1 MPIFEG
7 GIIDFLLTYE
17 VVVILIIVIFS
28 VCLILS
34 LTFLFMDIS
43 KKRNLIYLNHQANQ
57 GQVVVAPNS
66 VVAPASATSPAASPA
81 PSDSAGPKVA
91 HRFPT
96 LSDFD
101 EAHPSFEEVV
111 PDPSLTLRGL
121 VEGFRDYAASAKGLY
136 YSRADVRAFLCS
148 LSCSHT
154 MILQGMSGT
163 GKTSLPVAVGE
174 WLASPTEVIP
184 VQPTWK
190 ERSDILGYYNEFTGA
205 YS

>member
-66 VVAPASATSPAASPA
+66 VVATPASAASPAASPA
-81 PSDSAGPKVA
+81 TSDSAGPQVA

-96 LSDFD
+96 LSDFY
-101 EAHPSFEEVV
+101 EAPPSFV
-111 PDPSLTLRGL
+111 
-121 VEGFRDYAASAKGLY
+121 
-136 YSRADVRAFLCS
+136 
-148 LSCSHT
+148 
-154 MILQGMSGT
+154 
-163 GKTSLPVAVGE
+163 
-174 WLASPTEVIP
+174 
-184 VQPTWK
+184 
-190 ERSDILGYYNEFTGA
+190 
-205 YS
+205 